1 MLTIIFFPLISIIIT
16 DNISMFKTM
25 KSLKKTDS
33 QIYKLILAEEKRQ
46 KDVLEMIPSE
56 NYASS
61 PVIEALGTVL
71 NNKYSE
77 GYPKKRYYQGNAVA
91 DEVEITAQERAKK
104 LFNVPYV
111 NVQALSGSPANM
123 AVYVALLSPK
133 DKIMGLQLSFGGHL
147 THGAQNNFSSKFF
160 TAVNYQLGK
169 DSLLDYE
176 AIEKLAI
183 KEKPQIIVCGYT
195 AYPRIIDFKKF
206 GQIADKVGAY
216 LMADISHIAGLVTAG
231 VHPSP
236 TPHAHII
243 TTTTHKTLR
252 GPRGAL
258 IMVTEKGLKKNPD
271 LGRKIDSAIIPG
283 IQGGPHD
290 NQTAAIAVALREAQ
304 GKPFKKYAEQ
314 IVKNNKVLAG
324 ELLKYGFDLVS
335 KGTDNHLQLIDL
347 RNKGVNGKIAAFA
360 LEVAGIVTNMNG
372 VPFDTMPPLYP
383 SGLRL
388 GTPAI
393 TSRGMKE
400 QHMKKIAA
408 WINKAIEEVKNERL
422 PEEREK
428 RSEFLKDF
436 KKRAVRNKNLLK
448 IGKEIKTFCSRFPV
462 PGIDY

>member
-1 MLTIIFFPLISIIIT
+1 M
-16 DNISMFKTM
+16 KT
-25 KSLKKTDS
+25 LKKTDP
-33 QIYKLILAEEKRQ
+33 QIYNLIKAEEMRQ
-46 KDVLEMIPSE
+46 KEVLEMIPSE

-61 PVIEALGTVL
+61 SVLEALGTVL

-91 DEVEITAQERAKK
+91 DAVEIAAQERAKK
-104 LFNVPYV
+104 LFGVPYV

-123 AVYVALLSPK
+123 AVYVALLEPK

-169 DSLLDYE
+169 DGLLDYD
-176 AIEKLAI
+176 AIEKLAV

-195 AYPRIIDFKKF
+195 AYPRTIDFKRF
-206 GQIADKVGAY
+206 AQIAEKAGAY
-216 LMADISHIAGLVTAG
+216 LMADISHIAGLVAAD

-236 TPHAHII
+236 VPYVHIV

-258 IMVTEKGLKKNPD
+258 IMVTAKGLEKNPD
-271 LGRKIDSAIIPG
+271 LGKKIDSAIIPG

-290 NQTAAIAVALREAQ
+290 NQTAAIAVALKEA
-304 GKPFKKYAEQ
+304 GTVSFKKYALQ
-314 IVKNNKVLAG
+314 IVKNNKALAA
-324 ELLKYGFDLVS
+324 ELLNYGFDLIS
-335 KGTDNHLQLIDL
+335 HGTDNHLQLIDL

-360 LEVAGIVTNMNG
+360 LEAAGVVTNMNG

-400 QHMKKIAA
+400 KDMKKVAL
-408 WINKAIEEVKNERL
+408 WINQAIEEVKNEKL
-422 PEEREK
+422 PEDKVK
-428 RSEFLKDF
+428 RSEFMKDF
-436 KKRAVRNKNLLK
+436 KKRAVKNNNLLK
-448 IGKEIKTFCSRFPV
+448 IGKEVKAFCTKFPV